1 MQAGRQLAPGEIP
14 QPVMEYILH
23 ILRHTL
29 YGQIVLVAQ
38 DNRLIQIERR
48 EKLRVQAC
56 QLTQCEAGRARQD
69 FSALAQR
76 IRMAFAGLDYGQLAL
91 VVKAGE
97 VVQIERTL
105 KERFTG
111 LDGEG
116 I

>member
-1 MQAGRQLAPGEIP
+1 MDYKNAGRPVTVEEMMAFRDRRAEIQREILAEQHLPVISFSMNIPGEIKTD
-14 QPVMEYILH
+14 E
-23 ILRHTL
+23 
-29 YGQIVLVAQ
+29 
-38 DNRLIQIERR
+38 
-48 EKLRVQAC
+48 
-56 QLTQCEAGRARQD
+56 
-69 FSALAQR
+69 R
-76 IRMAFAGLDYGQLAL
+76 IRMAFAGLDYGQLTL